1 MHVAEHIAESHHIEF
16 ERVNMSASIMVYG
29 ADQSSDEYIAALKL
43 KEIIQSSLTDSAIG
57 EIVLFASAT
66 LMGQAVKDVDL
77 LMIGQLQNYSV
88 DAEFYSDSGDF
99 VNDKVMISSF
109 CTTIEVKR
117 HDISGIYINGTD
129 FYVKY
134 GARNHCVTNQSNKQ
148 KIAAM
153 EFFKRTIINSPY
165 VTNVIWFTQATPS
178 DIKKLLTNN
187 GRTMPSN
194 VLGNVFDFKELMQ
207 LLIWQNPP
215 TKRGNKYFFDSNYNP
230 SSFQA
235 IQNALSLFSK
245 TKAHM
250 GEMTR
255 RRIEHLTNKAFQ
267 TNALI
272 DTQGKV
278 SIYRGRAGT
287 GKTVGLIQTAIHL
300 VDEDQARVL
309 MLTYNKAL
317 VSDIRRLFAL
327 AELPDMFEE
336 NCLHINTLHSYF
348 YQLTNTVL
356 YNSRMSGSKFL
367 EKYDSILSELLSF
380 MNDDDAIAIVKELCA
395 AESALDWDYILIDEA
410 QDWSNLERDI
420 ILKIFDKGKI
430 IVADGGQQ
438 FVRRINV
445 CDWSVVRDRNNI
457 KLKYCL
463 RQKENLVSFIN
474 AYSQKLDILGS
485 KVLTKNNMPG
495 GKVIITTDAQI
506 YNIHQ
511 QEIQRLLSAGN
522 IPYDMLYLVPHSLVK
537 KNYSE
542 SSFTLRT
549 QFEQNG
555 IFIWD
560 GTASSNRD
568 GYSIDAEEVRLLQ
581 YDSARGL
588 EGWTVVCIDFDVF
601 LEEKSLEYQD
611 GIVDTL
617 MLESPD
623 DRKRKY
629 LYNWA
634 MIPIT
639 RAIDTLVITIKDPN
653 SETAML
659 LKEIS
664 EEHPDFVSW
673 M

>member
-1 MHVAEHIAESHHIEF
+1 MS
-16 ERVNMSASIMVYG
+16 VNVMVYG

-43 KEIIQSSLTDSAIG
+43 KEIIQKSMPAAAIG

-77 LMIGQLQNYSV
+77 LMIGQVQNYSV
-88 DAEFYSDSGDF
+88 NAEFHTDADGL
-99 VNDKVMISSF
+99 VKNKVEILSF

-117 HDISGIYINGTD
+117 HDISGIFVNGTD

-134 GARNHCVTNQSNKQ
+134 GNRNHCVTSQSNKQ
-148 KIAAM
+148 KIATM
-153 EFFKRTIINSPY
+153 QFFERTLMVSPY
-165 VTNVIWFTQATPS
+165 VTNVIWFTQATSS
-178 DIKKLLTNN
+178 DIKQLLTNN

-194 VLGNVFDFKELMQ
+194 VLGSEFDFKEMMQ
-207 LLIWQNPP
+207 LLIWQHPP
-215 TKRGNKYFFDSNYNP
+215 YKRWNTYTFDSSYN
-230 SSFQA
+230 SNSLQA
-235 IQNALSLFSK
+235 IQNALSLFSR

-255 RRIEHLTNKAFQ
+255 RRIEQLTNKAFQ
-267 TNALI
+267 ANALI

-300 VDEDQARVL
+300 VDEEQARVL

-327 AELPDMFEE
+327 AELPDMFEA
-336 NCLHINTLHSYF
+336 NCLHINTMHSYF

-356 YNSRMSGSKFL
+356 YNGQMNGSKFL
-367 EKYDSILSELLSF
+367 EKYDIILKELLSF
-380 MNDDDAIAIVKELCA
+380 MSDDDAVDIVKEACA
-395 AESALDWDYILIDEA
+395 ADSALDWDYVLIDEA

-420 ILKIFDKGKI
+420 VLKLFDKGKI

-438 FVRRINV
+438 FVRRLDV

-463 RQKENLVSFIN
+463 RQKENLVAFIN

-495 GKVIITTDAQI
+495 GKVIITTDDKLFDVH
-506 YNIHQ
+506 N
-511 QEIQRLLSAGN
+511 QEMQRLCDAGN
-522 IPYDMLYLVPHSLVK
+522 IAYDMLYLVPHTLVRK
-537 KNYSE
+537 SYGE
-542 SSFTLRT
+542 SSFALKT

-555 IFIWD
+555 IMVWD
-560 GTASSNRD
+560 GTVSSNRD
-568 GYSIDAEEVRLLQ
+568 GYSIDAEEVRVLQ

-588 EGWTVVCIDFDVF
+588 EGWTVACLDFDEF
-601 LEEKSLEYQD
+601 LEEKSAEYQD
-611 GIVDTL
+611 GSVDAL
-617 MLESPD
+617 MLESPEE
-623 DRKRKY
+623 RKKKY

-634 MIPIT
+634 MIPLT
-639 RAIDTLVITIKDPN
+639 RAIDTLVITIKNPD
-653 SETAML
+653 SKTASL
-659 LKEIS
+659 LREIA
-664 EEHPDFVSW
+664 EEHPDFVTW
-673 M
+673 L